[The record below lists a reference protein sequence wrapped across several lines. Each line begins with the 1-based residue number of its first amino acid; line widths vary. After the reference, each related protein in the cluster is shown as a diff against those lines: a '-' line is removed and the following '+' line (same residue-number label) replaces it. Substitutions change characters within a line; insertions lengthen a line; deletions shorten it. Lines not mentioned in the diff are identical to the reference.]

1 MERLSPLVLF
11 LAACAPLQAQ
21 APLLPYPGGFA
32 QGGLVSGRFQV
43 VLPGPPLFLDASET
57 ALYAAYPYQLWVYEG
72 GTLQSLPLPG
82 VPRFLRATPRPVVG
96 LEGAVW
102 TEKGLYPYPAQDA
115 LLGEDGLYHVD
126 GKGLYREGV
135 LLARGSF
142 RQVVAWEGQVVALG
156 EEALFYPEGRLLPLP
171 HPARK
176 AQGGACGVVALLD
189 RVYLVRPEGVR
200 PLAEAQDFAAFGEAL
215 YLAPL
220 GAVRSCKEA
229 AWP

>member
-1 MERLSPLVLF
+1 MGRLKALYALPL
-11 LAACAPLQAQ
+11 LAACAPLLPT
-21 APLLPYPGGFA
+21 PLLPYPGGFA

-43 VLPGPPLFLDASET
+43 VLPGPPLFLDAGES

-72 GTLQSLPLPG
+72 GSLQSLPLPG
-82 VPRFLRATPRPVVG
+82 VPRFLRASPRPVVG

-135 LLARGSF
+135 LLARGNF

-156 EEALFYPEGRLLPLP
+156 DQALFYPEGASSPFP
-171 HPARK
+171 TPPARPK
-176 AQGGACGVVALLD
+176 
-189 RVYLVRPEGVR
+189 EGPAGWWPFWTGSIWCAPKVR
-200 PLAEAQDFAAFGEAL
+200 PLAEAQDFAAFGEAI
-215 YLAPL
+215 YLAPQ